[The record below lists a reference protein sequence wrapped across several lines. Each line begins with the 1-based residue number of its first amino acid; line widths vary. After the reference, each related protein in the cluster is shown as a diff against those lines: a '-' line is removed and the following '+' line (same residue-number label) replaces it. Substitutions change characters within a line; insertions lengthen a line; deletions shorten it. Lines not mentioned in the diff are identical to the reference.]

1 MPFQNNNFL
10 FTIFSL
16 LSIFNSTF
24 SLSSHCFLS
33 LQPMFSLS
41 FFFKSPSF
49 TLKSTAIKSS
59 ITDQASPI
67 IDQAVSSFYIRHCWT
82 VRRPHWSMVC
92 HRSTSLSSF
101 LIALSPC
108 RSHNHRSR
116 HVDLGFVLVVD
127 VGLCRSLWLCFFFFF
142 FFEVALMDV
151 GLCWWWLS
159 VLLRQW
165 LLVAVVGQWWL
176 CRCCCC
182 CWRWW
187 WGW

>member
-82 VRRPHWSMVC
+82 VRQPHWSMVC

-142 FFEVALMDV
+142 F
-151 GLCWWWLS
+151 
-159 VLLRQW
+159 LR
-165 LLVAVVGQWWL
+165 
-176 CRCCCC
+176 
-182 CWRWW
+182 WR
-187 WGW
+187 